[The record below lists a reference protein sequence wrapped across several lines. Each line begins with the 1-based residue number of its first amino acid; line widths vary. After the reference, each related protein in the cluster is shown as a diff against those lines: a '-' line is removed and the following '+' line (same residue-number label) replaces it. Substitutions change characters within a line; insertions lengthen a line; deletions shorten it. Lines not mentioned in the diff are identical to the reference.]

1 MLRAARASLTLRLA
15 LASALWVAG
24 GLTLVGWYVTDLVI
38 DQVEDAFD
46 ARTTG
51 LLDAVAA
58 ATGLDA
64 DGRPRL
70 ARPLPD
76 PDLER
81 PLSGR
86 YWQLTGPDGATARSR
101 SLWDS
106 GLPAPREGGGPGAA
120 PGSVAISDILGPRG
134 ERLRLVQREV
144 VPLRASAPV
153 HVQVAV
159 ARGPVDAELAHL
171 RRNLVLAFAL
181 FGLGLVGLVVGQVV
195 LGLAPLRRLRQALA
209 EVRAGAR
216 DRLGEVPAPAEVA
229 PLVAEIDELVA
240 QNHAT
245 VERAR
250 SHLGNLA
257 HALKT
262 PIAVLRNALGPE
274 AAGPV
279 PAPEEARVQAEAL
292 DRLVRHHLA
301 RARASAAPGLA
312 RAAEAAPLE
321 VAEEMARALARL
333 FAEDGVAIELGGDAA
348 ARVRIDRQDLAEMLG
363 NLLENACKWATR
375 RVWVAVRAAPGLV
388 VIEVGDD
395 GPGVPEASRAAV
407 LGRGVRLD
415 EAAPG
420 SGLGLPIVADLAAL
434 HGGALSLGRSPEGG
448 LLARLE
454 LPGRG
459 AAG

>member
-1 MLRAARASLTLRLA
+1 MIRAARASLTLRLA

-38 DQVEDAFD
+38 DQVEAAFD
-46 ARTTG
+46 ARTAG

-106 GLPAPREGGGPGAA
+106 GLPAPREDGEAGA
-120 PGSVAISDILGPRG
+120 VAVSDILGPRG

-209 EVRAGAR
+209 EVRAGLR

-229 PLVAEIDELVA
+229 PLVAEIDALVA

-250 SHLGNLA
+250 AHLGNLA

-262 PIAVLRNALGPE
+262 PIAVLR
-274 AAGPV
+274 
-279 PAPEEARVQAEAL
+279 
-292 DRLVRHHLA
+292 
-301 RARASAAPGLA
+301 
-312 RAAEAAPLE
+312 
-321 VAEEMARALARL
+321 
-333 FAEDGVAIELGGDAA
+333 
-348 ARVRIDRQDLAEMLG
+348 
-363 NLLENACKWATR
+363 
-375 RVWVAVRAAPGLV
+375 
-388 VIEVGDD
+388 
-395 GPGVPEASRAAV
+395 
-407 LGRGVRLD
+407 
-415 EAAPG
+415 
-420 SGLGLPIVADLAAL
+420 
-434 HGGALSLGRSPEGG
+434 
-448 LLARLE
+448 
-454 LPGRG
+454 
-459 AAG
+459 

>member
-1 MLRAARASLTLRLA
+1 MIRAARASLTLRLA

-38 DQVEDAFD
+38 DQVEAAFD
-46 ARTTG
+46 ARTAG

-106 GLPAPREGGGPGAA
+106 GLPAPQEGGEAA
-120 PGSVAISDILGPRG
+120 AVAVSDILGPRG

-181 FGLGLVGLVVGQVV
+181 FGLGLVGLVIGQVV

-209 EVRAGAR
+209 EVRAGRR

-229 PLVAEIDELVA
+229 PLVAEIDALVA

-250 SHLGNLA
+250 AHLGNLA

-274 AAGPV
+274 ATGPV
-279 PAPEEARVQAEAL
+279 AAPEEARRQAEAL

-301 RARASAAPGLA
+301 RARASAAPGPA
-312 RAAEAAPLE
+312 RGAEVAPLE
-321 VAEEMARALARL
+321 VAEEIARALARL
-333 FAEDGVAIELGGDAA
+333 FAEDGVAIEAGGDAA
-348 ARVRIDRQDLAEMLG
+348 ARVRMDRQDLAEMLG
-363 NLLENACKWATR
+363 NLLENGCKWATR
-375 RVWVAVRAAPGLV
+375 RVTVTVGAEAGQV

-395 GPGVPEASRAAV
+395 GPGVPEASRAAA

-420 SGLGLPIVADLAAL
+420 TGLGLAIVADLAGL
-434 HGGALSLGRSPEGG
+434 HGGALTLGRSREGG
-448 LLARLE
+448 LLARLV

-459 AAG
+459 SPARG